1 MQQNGRQ
8 YLVLNLLI
16 FFSLLFVCNLN
27 YGYAQVSPPDT
38 SRSAI
43 PDSLRPA
50 ISDTL
55 RPAVQDTIPPVR
67 VEEEEEEEELVDIL
81 LQAQNPQSERRAVA
95 DAVNFQARDS
105 LIFNFLDGRKAFLYG
120 SSTVRHSSGEL
131 RSGSISLDLNN
142 SLVEART
149 QTPED
154 TLSYPVLSREGD
166 DLKSNRILFNYKTEK
181 GKFEIAEIQIDDGY
195 LIGTKVKNV
204 SKTEVFIEDG
214 IYSTCPPDHMY
225 YYIKAQRMK
234 VVDEDEIFFTNARLF
249 ILDIPYPIL
258 FPFGYVPAGI
268 DKRTSGLLEPTYVYQ
283 NTSTR
288 GLGLQNFGWFQYF
301 NDYLVGQT
309 ALDLFTSGTIHNETR
324 FQYRVTDNF
333 DGAVTFGYSNERGLE
348 STDLDFSESVNKRLS
363 IRHNQQFSPY
373 ASLSSDINLSTQNY
387 FRRNSYDINQ
397 RAQSSTRSSLSY
409 TYRDPGG
416 AYNFGISTRLNQQ
429 FNTNTTRLTG
439 PEATFTLRQFSP
451 FESSSPGSQDR
462 KWYERVT
469 IRYNNNFSSD
479 YSFQP
484 IDADSAEINWFEALL
499 DPSKF
504 REATGNDRHIKY
516 GFRQRA
522 EINAAQIIPS
532 QFVNISANFSVTEFW
547 YPTTIRREFIPEE
560 NRTVRRLE
568 RGFVSAREFNTGL
581 NLTSTIYGISQ
592 AKIGNFNG
600 FRHTFRPSIGFSYRP
615 DFSDEKWG
623 FYREVQ
629 IDTTGRTQ
637 IYSIFQ
643 DEIYGGPGAGEQQS
657 LNFGITNVFETKL
670 VKRDSTGEVQSRNL
684 RLIDNLSV
692 TSSYNFAAD
701 SLQLSPIRVALTTR
715 VVEGLSLN
723 FNAVFSPYTPIGPN
737 RFSDTF
743 IWNSS
748 GRILQPTSY
757 SVSANT
763 SFRGGQTGGIQISTP
778 PYRPYDPFDQS
789 LFRPVDPRFNYAP
802 VADFSSPWSVG
813 LNFSYQWTYRFN
825 EEATKRAIL
834 NASGIQFNITPK
846 WNFTT
851 QVGYDFIEKE
861 LTPSQFNLTRQMVC
875 WNLSFQFNP
884 FGDFQYYFF
893 RLTLDSGQLQSL
905 FQKLPGLNNLERSSS
920 PTGSGNY
927 GRF

>member
-8 YLVLNLLI
+8 YMVPNLLI
-16 FFSLLFVCNLN
+16 FFSLLFVCNVN
-27 YGYAQVSPPDT
+27 YLQAQVSPPDT
-38 SRSAI
+38 SRNAI
-43 PDSLRPA
+43 PDSLRPV

-55 RPAVQDTIPPVR
+55 RPALQDTIPPVIID
-67 VEEEEEEEELVDIL
+67 EEDEDDLEGII

-105 LIFNFLDGRKAFLYG
+105 LIFNYRDGRKAFLYG
-120 SSTVRHSSGEL
+120 SSTVRHTSGEL

-154 TLSYPVLSREGD
+154 TLSYPILSRDGD

-181 GKFEIAEIQIDDGY
+181 GKFEVAEIQIDDGY

-225 YYIKAQRMK
+225 YYIKARRMK

-268 DKRTSGLLEPTYVYQ
+268 DKRRSGLLEPTYVYQ

-309 ALDLFTSGTIHNETR
+309 ALDIFTSGTVHNETR
-324 FQYRVTDNF
+324 FQYRVTNKF

-348 STDLDFSESVNKRLS
+348 STDLDFTENVNKRLS

-387 FRRNSYDINQ
+387 FRRNSYDINE

-409 TYRDPGG
+409 NYRDPDGVFTLG
-416 AYNFGISTRLNQQ
+416 LSTRLNQQ

-439 PEATFTLRQFSP
+439 PEASFSLRQFSP
-451 FESSSPGSQDR
+451 FESSTPGSQDR

-479 YSFQP
+479 YNFRP
-484 IDADSAEINWFEALL
+484 LAADSAEVNWFEALL
-499 DPSKF
+499 DPQKF

-532 QFVNISANFSVTEFW
+532 QYVNISANFSVTEFW
-547 YPTTIRREFIPEE
+547 YPTTTRREFVPED
-560 NRTVRRLE
+560 NRAVTRLE
-568 RGFVSAREFNTGL
+568 RGFAAAREFNTGI

-600 FRHTFRPSIGFSYRP
+600 FRHTLRPSIGFSYRP
-615 DFSDEKWG
+615 DFSDERWG
-623 FYREVQ
+623 FYRDVQ

-637 IYSIFQ
+637 RYSIFQ

-657 LNFGITNVFETKL
+657 LNFGITNVFETKF

-684 RLIDNLSV
+684 RLIDNLSLN
-692 TSSYNFAAD
+692 SSYNFAAD
-701 SLQLSPIRVALTTR
+701 SLHFSPLRVALTTR
-715 VVEGLSLN
+715 VIEGLSLN
-723 FNAVFSPYTPIGPN
+723 FNATFSPYTPIGQN
-737 RFSDTF
+737 QFSDTY

-748 GRILQPTSY
+748 NKILQPLSY

-763 SFRGGQTGGIQISTP
+763 SFRGGQTGGIQVSTP

-813 LNFSYQWTYRFN
+813 LNFSYQWNYRFN
-825 EEATKRAIL
+825 EPATRRAIL

-861 LTPSQFNLTRQMVC
+861 LTPSQFSLTRQMVC